1 MAFDRSILKSE
12 TFGQP
17 VTLTDAATVATNV
30 ALGNRFLLSTA
41 SARTIGIPTNPVD
54 GKLVIWEITNTDAS
68 ARTQT
73 FTSTAG
79 GLLPMET
86 VEGTPVADTPAA
98 VPIPAGETAVII
110 AYYSSSLGYW
120 VPLSI
125 KASV

>member
-1 MAFDRSILKSE
+1 MAFDRSIMKSTE
-12 TFGQP
+12 FGQP
-17 VTLTDAATVATNV
+17 VTLTDAATVATD
-30 ALGNRFLLSTA
+30 ASLGTRFLLSTA
-41 SARTIGIPTNPVD
+41 AARTIGIPTNPVD

-68 ARTQT
+68 PRTQT

-98 VPIPAGETAVII
+98 VPVPAGETAVVV

-120 VPLSI
+120 VPISI

>member
-1 MAFDRSILKSE
+1 MAFDRSILKG
-12 TFGQP
+12 TQFGEP
-17 VTLTDAATVATNV
+17 VTLTDAATVATD
-30 ALGNRFLLSTA
+30 ASLGTRFLLSTA
-41 SARTIGIPTNPVD
+41 AARTIGIPTNPVD
-54 GKLVIWEITNTDAS
+54 GKLVIWEIKNTDGS

-86 VEGTPVADTPAA
+86 VEGSPVADTPAA
-98 VPIPAGETAVII
+98 IPIPAGECAVVI
-110 AYYSSSLGYW
+110 AYYSASQGYW